1 MYKLNFI
8 RGRHGSTVRGL
19 NTTILGAPVCWQR
32 SFWRRSPL
40 PLPQFDL
47 RPNYREGTQPH
58 LTGENCIKDLLSMA
72 PPTTARP
79 FTPQPV
85 PPIRKLPQTSYPNPS
100 EGSHTENH
108 NNKKLT
114 KLITWI
120 TALSDSMKLWAM
132 LCRATRDDGSWW
144 RILTKCGPLE
154 KGMALQ
160 HSFLENPMNSM
171 KRQKDMTWKMNS
183 PNR

>member
-1 MYKLNFI
+1 M
-8 RGRHGSTVRGL
+8 GRQSGAL
-19 NTTILGAPVCWQR
+19 NTTIRGAPVCWQR

-58 LTGENCIKDLLSMA
+58 LSGENCIKDLLSIA
-72 PPTTARP
+72 PSTTARP
-79 FTPQPV
+79 FTPQQV
-85 PPIRKLPQTSYPNPS
+85 SPIRKLPQTSYPNPS

-120 TALSDSMKLWAM
+120 TALSDSIKLRAM
-132 LCRATRDDGSWW
+132 LCRATQDDGSWW
-144 RILTKCGPLE
+144 RVLTKCGPLE

-183 PNR
+183 PTR